1 MSIRVSLRASIA
13 GEDEFSVEEAET
25 TKIEGEALET
35 EIIEAHF
42 SRIELPMF
50 SLEGIQR
57 PRTMKFRG
65 LVDENEVV
73 VLIDSGASH
82 NFVSSNLVQQMK
94 KTGDVDYA
102 ATMWPLETHVKF
114 EEAEDNLQP

>member
-82 NFVSSNLVQQMK
+82 NFVSSNLEQQMK

-102 ATMWPLETHVKF
+102 ATMHVKF